1 MDKNAIIKVSSLQ
14 LSNDND
20 KIEVIS
26 KGNFKILDEGYEVSY
41 EESEISGMEG
51 TTTTIKVTSEKVIL
65 ERKGSTE
72 SMIIFEDKGSHVS
85 LYNTPYGMLELITNT
100 ESLEIDINE
109 DGGKINIDYE
119 VAIAGQDPIK
129 TNLSMGVQVN

>member
-109 DGGKINIDYE
+109 EGGKINIDYE
-119 VAIAGQDPIK
+119 IAIAGQDPIK
-129 TNLSMGVQVN
+129 TNLSLGVQVN

>member
-109 DGGKINIDYE
+109 EGGKINIDYE

-129 TNLSMGVQVN
+129 TNLSIGIQVN

>member
-14 LSNDND
+14 LSDDND

-26 KGNFKILDEGYEVSY
+26 KGNFKILEGEYEVSY

-51 TTTTIKVTSEKVIL
+51 TTTTIKITSEKVIL

-100 ESLEIDINE
+100 ELLEIDINE
-109 DGGKINIDYE
+109 EGGKINIDYE
-119 VAIAGQDPIK
+119 IAIAGQDPIK
-129 TNLSMGVQVN
+129 TNLSLDVQVN